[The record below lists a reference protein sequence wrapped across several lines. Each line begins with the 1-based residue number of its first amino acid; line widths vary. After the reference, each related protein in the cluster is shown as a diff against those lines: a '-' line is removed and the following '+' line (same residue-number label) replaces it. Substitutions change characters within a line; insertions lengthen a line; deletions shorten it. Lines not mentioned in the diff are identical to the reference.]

1 MSGPSIVVVGSLNAD
16 FIVHVS
22 RFPAPGE
29 TLRGDRFAVMP
40 GGKGGNQACAAAR
53 LGGSV
58 ALAGQV
64 GKDSHGEWLRR
75 SLEETGV
82 DAHLVSTDEGTGTGV
97 ALITI
102 AADGENH
109 IVLAPGANGTFGPER
124 LAPAVPFLRS
134 ASVVLLQLEVPL
146 DTVIRAAVEGH
157 AAGATVILDPAPA
170 AVVPDQLLGLCSF
183 LTPNETELAIL
194 SGDRP
199 DNGETPLDVID
210 ARARRLLTRGGHG
223 VLVKLGARGVRLVE
237 AEEAWHWS
245 AFNVKAV
252 DTTAAGD
259 AFNGAL
265 AVALAEKQTVE
276 TALTFASAAAAISVT
291 RAGAQPAMP
300 TREEV
305 DRLIKG
311 HD

>member
-1 MSGPSIVVVGSLNAD
+1 MTASILVVGSLNAD
-16 FIVHVS
+16 FVVHVA
-22 RFPAPGE
+22 RFPVPGE
-29 TLRGDRFAVMP
+29 TLRGENFVVMP

-82 DAHLVSTDEGTGTGV
+82 DARLVAIDDSVGTGV
-97 ALITI
+97 AMITI
-102 AADGENH
+102 AADGENQ

-124 LAPAVPFLRS
+124 LAPAIPLLRL
-134 ASVVLLQLEVPL
+134 AGVVLLQLEVPM
-146 DTVIRAAVEGH
+146 DTVIRAAVESH
-157 AAGATVILDPAPA
+157 SAGATVILDPAPA
-170 AVVPDQLLGLCSF
+170 AQVPDQLLALCSF
-183 LTPNETELAIL
+183 VTPNESELAIL
-194 SGDRP
+194 NGDRP
-199 DNGETPLDVID
+199 DESETPIDVID
-210 ARARRLLTRGGHG
+210 ARARRLLARGCRR

-237 AEEAWHWS
+237 PNDAWHWS
-245 AFNVKAV
+245 AFNVKPV

-265 AVALAEKQTVE
+265 AVALAENQTVE
-276 TALTFASAAAAISVT
+276 SALTFASAAAAISVT

-311 HD
+311 HV

>member
-1 MSGPSIVVVGSLNAD
+1 MSGASIVVVGSLNAD
-16 FIVHVS
+16 FVVHVA
-22 RFPAPGE
+22 RFPVPGE
-29 TLRGDRFAVMP
+29 TLRGDRFVVMP

-58 ALAGQV
+58 SLAGQV
-64 GKDSHGEWLRR
+64 GNDSHGDWLRR

-82 DAHLVSTDEGTGTGV
+82 DAHLVAKDDASGTGV

-102 AADGENH
+102 AAGGENH
-109 IVLAPGANGTFGPER
+109 IVLAPGANGTFAPER
-124 LAPAVPFLRS
+124 LEPAVQLLRS
-134 ASVVLLQLEVPL
+134 AAVVLLQLEVPM
-146 DTVIRAAVEGH
+146 DTVIRAAVEAHGG
-157 AAGATVILDPAPA
+157 GATVILDPAPA
-170 AVVPDQLLGLCSF
+170 GPVPDQLLELCSF
-183 LTPNETELAIL
+183 LTPNESELAIL
-194 SGDRP
+194 NGERP
-199 DNGETPLDVID
+199 DDGETPLDVID
-210 ARARRLLTRGGHG
+210 ARARRLLARGCRR

-237 AEEAWHWS
+237 PQDAWHWS

-265 AVALAEKQTVE
+265 AVALAEQQTVE
-276 TALTFASAAAAISVT
+276 HALTFASAAAAISVT

-305 DRLIKG
+305 DHLIKG